1 MEPTAAEAD
10 QTAEIMRLQAS
21 KPRRAIMLAMIALLG
36 AFIVGL
42 GFRMSTDQFA
52 LKALFVVMGIAIFA
66 TLPSLSRASA
76 RSLVVTQDGLLD
88 DKGQMLAAATNIS
101 GVERGAFA
109 FKPSNGFLLRLSA
122 AQPFVWAPGLW
133 WRIGRRVGVGGVIS
147 AAEAKLV
154 AETISAG
161 IEPGR

>member
-76 RSLVVTQDGLLD
+76 RSL
-88 DKGQMLAAATNIS
+88 
-101 GVERGAFA
+101 F
-109 FKPSNGFLLRLSA
+109 
-122 AQPFVWAPGLW
+122 
-133 WRIGRRVGVGGVIS
+133 
-147 AAEAKLV
+147 
-154 AETISAG
+154 
-161 IEPGR
+161 

>member
-76 RSLVVTQDGLLD
+76 RSLFVTQDGLLD
-88 DKGQMLAAATNIS
+88 DRGQMLAAATNIS

-109 FKPSNGFLLRLSA
+109 FKPSNGFAIRLHTPA
-122 AQPFVWAPGLW
+122 GRAWVPGLW
-133 WRIGRRVGVGGVIS
+133 WAQGRRIGVGGLIPAGPAKA
-147 AAEAKLV
+147 AAEILASMTQ
-154 AETISAG
+154 E
-161 IEPGR
+161 